1 MPIARIDAIRLRIKV
16 RTAMSSAHSLLTN
29 LGICLLSSAL
39 IAQQPVDPPSS
50 NLPSNLGAAMTVVP
64 HLVNFSGN
72 VIDGQG
78 KPISGIAGVT
88 FAIYKDQYEG
98 APLWLETQ
106 NVAADAKGNYTVQLG
121 ATKPA
126 GLPLD
131 LFTSGEAHWLG
142 VQVSGQAEQPRVLLL
157 SVPYALKA
165 ADAETVGGLP
175 ASAFVLATQA
185 PVGGGSS
192 TNNAVAPSASTMPPA
207 SSDVTTTGGTANTL
221 PLFTTA
227 TNVKSSAIT
236 QTGTGTTAKIG
247 IGTTAP
253 AAVLDVKGSET
264 VRGLL
269 TLPTTGVAS
278 ATAGKYSQAEKFV
291 ASSFSSA
298 SNAALN
304 QTFQWQAEPANNN
317 TASPGATLNLLY
329 GLGTAPPTET
339 GLLIGPKGIIAF
351 APGQT
356 FPNVSG
362 NETLTGNFSSGGSVN
377 ATTSFDIGGTAFAF
391 GSAAN
396 ANAFL
401 GFAGNS
407 SMSGAYNTASG
418 YQALAAN
425 TTGASNSAFGRAAL
439 FSNTIGIANTALGAA
454 SLYGNTTGSYNTA
467 TGEAALAVNNTG
479 SYNTASG
486 FKALNQN
493 QSGGYNT
500 AAGSDAL
507 FTNTTG
513 SQNTAMGS
521 TALYWNS
528 TGMSNTAVG
537 FQALNNNNTG
547 GLNTASGV
555 NALFS
560 NTSGGQNTA
569 DGFSALYWNST
580 GLDNTA
586 SGFQALNNNT
596 TGYGNTA
603 AGADALFTD
612 TTGGNNAAFGAYAL
626 YSNTTAN
633 GNTADGYAA
642 LYWNTAA
649 NNTAVGFQTLNSN
662 TTGADNSAV
671 GYDALF
677 TNTVGYDNTAT
688 GFNALYSNTTGWDNT
703 ADGWNALRSN
713 TQGTYNTATG
723 NQTMYWNTTG
733 ENNTADGYASL
744 NHNTTGG
751 VNTATGALALNV
763 NTTGA
768 GNTGDGVYALA
779 VSNGDD
785 NTAVGAY
792 ALGNNTTGAQNT
804 AVGYFALVNN
814 NTGNGLTC
822 VGYSC
827 ETGSDALTN
836 ATAIGAH
843 AKVSQSNS
851 LVLGGAGAYAVR
863 VGIGTDAPS
872 SVLTIARGAGHPV
885 SDSWETYSSRR
896 WKTNIQSLRN
906 ALGTVEQLRGVSYEL
921 KDSGRHEIGVI
932 AEEVGAVVPEVVTYE
947 ENGKDARGV
956 DYSRLTALL
965 IEAIKQ
971 QQLEIQQQKITLR
984 TQAAAI
990 RGLKSD
996 LQATLQTLRN
1006 VGAKVAASRLDEVA
1020 AK

>member
-1 MPIARIDAIRLRIKV
+1 MRSNQPLRLLLALAIL
-16 RTAMSSAHSLLTN
+16 SSLLAGQDAT
-29 LGICLLSSAL
+29 
-39 IAQQPVDPPSS
+39 PVQI
-50 NLPSNLGAAMTVVP
+50 VP
-64 HLVNFSGN
+64 RLVNYAGRAT
-72 VIDGQG
+72 DGQG
-78 KPISGIAGVT
+78 KPIAGITGIT
-88 FAIYKDQYEG
+88 FTIYKDQYEG

-106 NVAADAKGNYTVQLG
+106 NITADARGNYTVQLG

-131 LFTSGEAHWLG
+131 LFTSGEARWLG
-142 VQVSGQAEQPRVLLL
+142 VRAIGQTEQPRVLLL

-175 ASAFVLATQA
+175 ASAFVLASPA
-185 PVGGGSS
+185 AVNAGSGINS
-192 TNNAVAPSASTMPPA
+192 GTASSSVASPPT
-207 SSDVTTTGGTANTL
+207 SSDVTTSGGTVNAL

-227 TNVKSSAIT
+227 TNVQSSSIT
-236 QTGTGTTAKIG
+236 QTGSGTTAKVG
-247 IGTTAP
+247 INTNVPTATLDIHGG
-253 AAVLDVKGSET
+253 AAV
-264 VRGLL
+264 RG
-269 TLPTTGVAS
+269 TFVLPATGVAI
-278 ATAGKYSQAEKFV
+278 ATAGKVSQPQEFV
-291 ASSFSSA
+291 ASSFSST
-298 SNAALN
+298 SSAALS

-317 TASPGATLNLLY
+317 TATPGATLNLLY
-329 GLGTAPPTET
+329 GSGTAKPAET
-339 GLLIGPKGIIAF
+339 GLRIGPKGIIGF
-351 APGQT
+351 AAGQT
-356 FPNVSG
+356 FPSVTG
-362 NETLTGNFSSGGSVN
+362 NETVTGNFSSGGSVN

-391 GSAAN
+391 GSAAS

-407 SMSGAYNTASG
+407 TMTGAQNTASG

-439 FSNTIGIANTALGAA
+439 FSNTIGIANTAVGAA

-479 SYNTASG
+479 SYDTASG

-493 QSGGYNT
+493 QSGSYNT
-500 AAGSDAL
+500 ASGSDAL
-507 FTNTTG
+507 FTNTNG
-513 SQNTAMGS
+513 AQNTADGFA
-521 TALYWNS
+521 ALYWNS

-547 GLNTASGV
+547 GLNTATGV

-560 NTSGGQNTA
+560 NTGGGQNTA

-626 YSNTTAN
+626 YSNTAAN

-649 NNTAVGFQTLNSN
+649 NNTAVGYQALNSN
-662 TTGADNSAV
+662 TAGADNSGV
-671 GYDALF
+671 GYEALF
-677 TNTVGYDNTAT
+677 TNTSGYDNTAT
-688 GFNALYSNTTGWDNT
+688 GYNALYSNTSGWDNT

-733 ENNTADGYASL
+733 INNTADGYASL

-751 VNTATGALALNV
+751 TNTATGALALNV
-763 NTTGA
+763 NTTGG
-768 GNTGDGVYALA
+768 GNTADGVYALA
-779 VSNGDD
+779 VSNGDT

-851 LVLGGAGAYAVR
+851 LVLGGAGAYAVK

-896 WKTNIQSLRN
+896 WKTNIQPLRN

-921 KDSGRHEIGVI
+921 KDSGKHEIGVI
-932 AEEVGAVVPEVVTYE
+932 AEEVGAVLPEVVTYE

-971 QQLEIQQQKITLR
+971 QQREIQQQKAALR
-984 TQAAAI
+984 TQGAAI

-996 LQATLQTLRN
+996 LQATRQTLRN
-1006 VGAKVAASRLDEVA
+1006 VTAKVAASRLDEVA